1 MSQIKNIQLKNLLR
15 NSILLTSLIL
25 ITVSCSG
32 KLTTDRTQPRDP
44 KKAPQKEA
52 VAAIPVKETGE
63 ISLMTFNVENMFD
76 NTHDEGTE
84 DYTNLPL
91 SEKNRPEVQNYCA
104 SISSEYYK
112 KECYE
117 KDWNN
122 EAVEFKLSQVAKTIQ
137 FTEKGKGPDIM
148 FFAEVE
154 NINILNRLVKTNLK
168 GLGYKSIVL
177 IEGPD
182 TRGIDP
188 AIVSKF
194 PIKGRPIL
202 HIIPYQDSDPEKL
215 KGALKSRGI
224 IEATFILPNSKELT
238 VLAVHFPSQANPSD
252 WRRQAVIFLKE
263 KMNEYQKQGRA
274 VVAGGDFNI
283 IRTEESDRG
292 YFSEILSTVGQ
303 ISHFVGCKN
312 CSGTHFYRG
321 DWSFLDV
328 IVVGHQIQNAGLT
341 LVPDSIMVVKA
352 PHHVDQNG
360 IPIRFDEIKKI
371 GVSDHMPLYLR
382 LKIK

>member
-15 NSILLTSLIL
+15 NSILLSSLIL

-104 SISSEYYK
+104 SISSDYYK

-292 YFSEILSTVGQ
+292 YFSELLSTVGQ
-303 ISHFVGCKN
+303 ISHFIGCKN
-312 CSGTHFYRG
+312 CPGTHFYRG

-328 IVVGHQIQNAGLT
+328 IVVGHQIQNSGLT

>member
-1 MSQIKNIQLKNLLR
+1 MTLKNILKKSTLL
-15 NSILLTSLIL
+15 ISLIL

-32 KLTTDRTQPRDP
+32 TPSATGDQP
-44 KKAPQKEA
+44 KKKPTPTPKETST
-52 VAAIPVKETGE
+52 AIPVKEKGE

-91 SEKNRPEVQNYCA
+91 SEKNKPEVQNYCA
-104 SISSEYYK
+104 SITSEYYK

-117 KDWNN
+117 KDWTDEN
-122 EAVEFKLSQVAKTIQ
+122 VEFKLSQIEKTIR
-137 FTEKGKGPDIM
+137 FTEKGLGPDIIFM
-148 FFAEVE
+148 AEVE
-154 NINILNRLVKTNLK
+154 NINILNRLANKNLK
-168 GLGYKSIVL
+168 GLGYKSRVL

-188 AIVSKF
+188 AILSKF
-194 PIKGRPIL
+194 PIKGRPVL

-224 IEATFILPNSKELT
+224 IEATFILPNRKELT
-238 VLAVHFPSQANPSD
+238 VMAVHFPSQANPSD
-252 WRRQAVIFLKE
+252 WRRQAVTFLKE
-263 KMNEYQKQGRA
+263 KMNEYQNQGRA

-283 IRTEESDRG
+283 IRTEESERG

-303 ISHFVGCKN
+303 ISHFVGCKS
-312 CSGTHFYRG
+312 CPGTHFYRG

-328 IVVGHQIQNAGLT
+328 VVLGNQIQNAGLK
-341 LVPDSIMVVKA
+341 LVVDSIQTVKA
-352 PHHVDQNG
+352 PHHVDENG
-360 IPIRFDEIKKI
+360 IPIRFDEVTKT
-371 GVSDHMPLYLR
+371 GVSDHLPLYLR

>member
-122 EAVEFKLSQVAKTIQ
+122 EEI
-137 FTEKGKGPDIM
+137 
-148 FFAEVE
+148 
-154 NINILNRLVKTNLK
+154 
-168 GLGYKSIVL
+168 
-177 IEGPD
+177 
-182 TRGIDP
+182 
-188 AIVSKF
+188 
-194 PIKGRPIL
+194 
-202 HIIPYQDSDPEKL
+202 
-215 KGALKSRGI
+215 
-224 IEATFILPNSKELT
+224 
-238 VLAVHFPSQANPSD
+238 
-252 WRRQAVIFLKE
+252 
-263 KMNEYQKQGRA
+263 GRA
-274 VVAGGDFNI
+274 
-283 IRTEESDRG
+283 
-292 YFSEILSTVGQ
+292 
-303 ISHFVGCKN
+303 
-312 CSGTHFYRG
+312 
-321 DWSFLDV
+321 
-328 IVVGHQIQNAGLT
+328 
-341 LVPDSIMVVKA
+341 
-352 PHHVDQNG
+352 HV
-360 IPIRFDEIKKI
+360 
-371 GVSDHMPLYLR
+371 
-382 LKIK
+382 

>member
-1 MSQIKNIQLKNLLR
+1 MTQIENLLR
-15 NSILLTSLIL
+15 KSILLTSLIL

-32 KLTTDRTQPRDP
+32 KISSPNSQPI
-44 KKAPQKEA
+44 KKPTAPQKEV
-52 VAAIPVKETGE
+52 VAATPVKENGE

-91 SEKNRPEVQNYCA
+91 SEKNKPEVQTYCA
-104 SISSEYYK
+104 SITSEYYK
-112 KECYE
+112 KECFE
-117 KDWNN
+117 KDWNDEN
-122 EAVEFKLSQVAKTIQ
+122 VEFKLSQIEKTIR
-137 FTEKGKGPDIM
+137 FTEKGKGPDIIFM
-148 FFAEVE
+148 AEVE
-154 NINILNRLVKTNLK
+154 NINILSRLANQNLK
-168 GLGYKSIVL
+168 GLGYKSRVL

-188 AIVSKF
+188 AILSKF

-202 HIIPYQDSDPEKL
+202 HIIPYQDSDPERL

-238 VLAVHFPSQANPSD
+238 VMAVHFPSQANPSD
-252 WRRQAVIFLKE
+252 WRRQAVTFLKE

-303 ISHFVGCKN
+303 ISHFVGCKD
-312 CSGTHFYRG
+312 CPGSHFHRG

-341 LVPDSIMVVKA
+341 LVPESIQTVKA
-352 PHHVDQNG
+352 PHHVDPNG
-360 IPIRFDEIKKI
+360 IPIRFDEVTKT
-371 GVSDHMPLYLR
+371 GVSDHLPLYLR

>member
-1 MSQIKNIQLKNLLR
+1 MTQIKNILSL
-15 NSILLTSLIL
+15 ISLIL
-25 ITVSCSG
+25 LTVSCSG
-32 KLTTDRTQPRDP
+32 KITAENPLPKRPPTT
-44 KKAPQKEA
+44 PQKEA
-52 VAAIPVKETGE
+52 AAAVPVKEIGE

-91 SEKNRPEVQNYCA
+91 SEKSRPEVQNYCA
-104 SISSEYYK
+104 SISSDYYR

-168 GLGYKSIVL
+168 GLGYKSVVL

-202 HIIPYQDSDPEKL
+202 HIIPYQDNDPENL

-238 VLAVHFPSQANPSD
+238 VMAVHFPSQANPSD
-252 WRRQAVIFLKE
+252 WRRQAVTFLKE
-263 KMNEYQKQGRA
+263 KMNDYQKQGRA

-303 ISHFVGCKN
+303 VSHFVGCQS
-312 CSGTHFYRG
+312 CEGSHYYRG

-328 IVVGHQIQNAGLT
+328 IVTGNQIQNAGLS
-341 LVPDSIMVVKA
+341 LVPESIMVVKA
-352 PHHVDQNG
+352 PHHVDQDG
-360 IPIRFDEIKKI
+360 RPVRFDEIKKV
-371 GVSDHMPLYLR
+371 GVSDHLPLYLR
-382 LKIK
+382 FKIK

>member
-1 MSQIKNIQLKNLLR
+1 MTFKNIQLKNLL
-15 NSILLTSLIL
+15 SLITLIL

-32 KLTTDRTQPRDP
+32 TPSATGDQP
-44 KKAPQKEA
+44 KKNPPPPQKEA
-52 VAAIPVKETGE
+52 ASTVPVKENGE

-91 SEKNRPEVQNYCA
+91 SEKNKPEVQNYCA

-117 KDWNN
+117 KDWSN
-122 EAVEFKLSQVAKTIQ
+122 EAVEFKLSQIEKTIR
-137 FTEKGKGPDIM
+137 FTEKGLGPDIIFM
-148 FFAEVE
+148 AEVE
-154 NINILNRLVKTNLK
+154 NINILSRLVNKNLK
-168 GLGYKSIVL
+168 GLGYKSKVL

-188 AIVSKF
+188 AILSKF

-238 VLAVHFPSQANPSD
+238 VMAVHFPSQANPSD
-252 WRRQAVIFLKE
+252 WRRQAAIFLKS
-263 KMNEYQKQGRA
+263 KMQEYQNQGRA
-274 VVAGGDFNI
+274 VIAGGDFNI

-303 ISHFVGCKN
+303 ISHFVGCKD
-312 CSGTHFYRG
+312 CPGTHFYRG

-341 LVPDSIMVVKA
+341 LVPESIMAVKA

-360 IPIRFDEIKKI
+360 IPIRFDEIKKV
-371 GVSDHMPLYLR
+371 GVSDHLPLYLR
-382 LKIK
+382 LKIN